1 MDVLVKQAQPFFI
14 TIIFHT
20 RALSLTHSDVSAGM
34 QLTTCQS
41 SPDCLSMHI
50 WCRPFKKEACCSPQ
64 TSDLKKNA
72 LTLIF
77 LITYLQKRFQHHST
91 LMD

>member
-14 TIIFHT
+14 TIIFHI
-20 RALSLTHSDVSAGM
+20 RALSLTHSHVSAGM

-41 SPDCLSMHI
+41 PPDCLSTHI
-50 WCRPFKKEACCSPQ
+50 WCRPSKKEACCSLQ
-64 TSDLKKNA
+64 TSDLQKKA

-77 LITYLQKRFQHHST
+77 QITYLQKRFQHHSI